1 MKLKLSLL
9 AFTLVA
15 CGNGKEPI
23 FVIEKDGVA
32 GKDGTNGFNS
42 LVALVS
48 SPVGGV
54 CVAGGTEVLTGL
66 DVNANGLIDA
76 GDSNLQSSTICNG
89 VAGADGQDGSDGQ
102 DAAPT
107 AFTPVALLDP
117 CGDFAGTVDEVLL
130 KLSNGTVLASFSDNA
145 NGKNTRFGILGAG
158 SYQTTDGSGCFFSID
173 ANGDMYNEHY

>member
-1 MKLKLSLL
+1 MKYCTL
-9 AFTLVA
+9 AALVLTA

-32 GKDGTNGFNS
+32 GKDGLNS

-48 SPVGGV
+48 SPIGGF

-89 VAGADGQDGSDGQ
+89 VAGADGQDGEDGQ

-107 AFTPVALLDP
+107 AFTPVGLLDP
-117 CGDFAGTVDEVLL
+117 CGDAAGVVDEVLL

-145 NGKNTRFGILGAG
+145 NGKNTRFGVLAAG
-158 SYQTTDGSGCFFSID
+158 TYQTTDNSGCTFSLD
-173 ANGDMYNEHY
+173 TGGNLYNEHY